1 MILAYLAQS
10 VRRSFS
16 PSGRSGRTEVWA
28 YLLAATL
35 IGVLFSAIT
44 AWFLAPARS
53 RWALL
58 AVTLFIAIPAVSL
71 VIRRFHDLDRS
82 GWWSLAL
89 ALGAV
94 RLLLLE
100 ILQGSLGW
108 DARATVERL
117 FTWVDWAVFPAFG
130 LAYIVIIAWPGTKRE
145 NRFGPPVHLN
155 RVQQEQLP

>member
-1 MILAYLAQS
+1 MIREYLALS

-16 PSGRSGRTEVWA
+16 ASGRSGRTEVWV
-28 YLLAATL
+28 YLLAVTL
-35 IGVLFSAIT
+35 ISVLFSAIT
-44 AWFLAPARS
+44 AWFLTPALS
-53 RWALL
+53 RWASL
-58 AVTLFIAIPAVSL
+58 AVTLFIAIPVVSL
-71 VIRRFHDLDRS
+71 VIRRIHDLGRS

-94 RLLLLE
+94 RLLLLD

-108 DARATVERL
+108 DARATAERL

-130 LAYIVIIAWPGTKRE
+130 LAYIVVIAWPGTKRE

-155 RVQQEQLP
+155 QARQEQVP